1 MLEQIERKKMQSL
14 SDYFVPLS
22 GRQNHGGYFCR
33 INGYSV
39 EIEDFIKKYYDAA
52 RKTGVVIEG
61 KKIGRASCRERV

>member
-22 GRQNHGGYFCR
+22 GRQNQGVYFCR

-52 RKTGVVIEG
+52 T
-61 KKIGRASCRERV
+61 CLF